1 MISKVLAETLGGSRA
16 FEALLLL
23 GGRGAHSSGEGGD
36 AIALGFDRSAEGLE
50 FTGISAARDC
60 V

>member
-1 MISKVLAETLGGSRA
+1 MIPERRWLQLSGCGA

-23 GGRGAHSSGEGGD
+23 GGRRPQGSGEGSD
-36 AIALGFDRSAEGLE
+36 AIALGFDGGAEGLE